1 MNIISQ
7 YKNVLMIGVIL
18 VAAFAGYSY
27 FFTGKAEEVLTK
39 EAVSEVQDPVDQELI
54 SLLLQ
59 LKGITLDEK
68 FFSNPVFLSLQDFS
82 QTLVPEPIGRNNPFE
97 AYGRTAPK

>member
-27 FFTGKAEEVLTK
+27 FFTGKEEQVFTK

-59 LKGITLDEK
+59 LKGISLDEK

-82 QTLVPEPIGRNNPFE
+82 QTLVPEPIDRNNPFE
-97 AYGRTAPK
+97 SYGKTTPK